1 MASKWEN
8 FLKNLGEWQGSFTSI
23 STEGELLDS
32 TSSILNLEGLENNQL
47 VRFRLR
53 RFGSGGD
60 NQPPLSDYVQEYRS
74 LGKEIIFFETG
85 AFSKG
90 SLQLAPFTEFGAEYG
105 FVAENRRLRFVQLY
119 DSQGSLIRLTLIRE
133 FRSGTDARE
142 RPQLTLEQLLGR
154 WEGTACTAYSDL
166 RPLETYATSLEVK
179 DIGGDRLQQQ
189 LSFGVSTITT
199 TARIERSDRLNPP
212 CPPVNQDPSIPTS
225 KPPTLSE
232 GTSSRKVAASP
243 NTRVDKEEQVGCRGN
258 ILHFEEGPSPRR
270 ILLLPDGT
278 SSNTPLHLKLRQPFF
293 VEVGWLAADNERQR
307 LIRSY
312 NDKGEWSSATHVIER
327 RVEAIA

>member
-8 FLKNLGEWQGSFTSI
+8 FLKNLGEWQGSFTSV

-60 NQPPLSDYVQEYRS
+60 NQPPVSDYMQEYRS

-119 DSQGSLIRLTLIRE
+119 DSQGALIRLTLIRE
-133 FRSGTDARE
+133 FKSGTDARE
-142 RPQLTLEQLLGR
+142 RPQLTLLQLLGR

-166 RPLETYATSLEVK
+166 RPSETYTTSLEIK
-179 DIGGDRLQQQ
+179 DIGGGRLQQQ

-199 TARIERSDRLNPP
+199 TARIER
-212 CPPVNQDPSIPTS
+212 
-225 KPPTLSE
+225 
-232 GTSSRKVAASP
+232 
-243 NTRVDKEEQVGCRGN
+243 VDKEEQVGCRGD
-258 ILHFEEGPSPRR
+258 ILNFEEEPYIRK

-327 RVEAIA
+327 RAECLQVFPRN

>member
-8 FLKNLGEWQGSFTSI
+8 FLKNLGEWQGSFTSV

-60 NQPPLSDYVQEYRS
+60 NQPPLLDYMQEYRS

-119 DSQGSLIRLTLIRE
+119 DSQGALIRLTLIRE
-133 FRSGTDARE
+133 FKSGTDARE
-142 RPQLTLEQLLGR
+142 RPQLTLKQLLGR

-166 RPLETYATSLEVK
+166 RPSETYATSLEVK
-179 DIGGDRLQQQ
+179 DIGGGQLQQQ
-189 LSFGVSTITT
+189 LSFGDRTITT
-199 TARIERSDRLNPP
+199 TARIERF
-212 CPPVNQDPSIPTS
+212 
-225 KPPTLSE
+225 
-232 GTSSRKVAASP
+232 
-243 NTRVDKEEQVGCRGN
+243 N
-258 ILHFEEGPSPRR
+258 ILHFEEGSYTRK

-278 SSNTPLHLKLRQPFF
+278 SSNTPLHLNLRQPFF

-327 RVEAIA
+327 RVEA

>member
-8 FLKNLGEWQGSFTSI
+8 FLKNLGEWQGSFTSV

-53 RFGSGGD
+53 RFAPGGD

-74 LGKEIIFFETG
+74 LGKQIIFETG

-119 DSQGSLIRLTLIRE
+119 DSQGSLSSLTLIRE
-133 FRSGTDARE
+133 FKSGTDARE
-142 RPQLTLEQLLGR
+142 RPLLTLEQLLGR
-154 WEGTACTAYSDL
+154 WEGTACTAYSDW

-179 DIGGDRLQQQ
+179 DIGEGRLQQQ
-189 LSFGVSTITT
+189 LSFGERTITS
-199 TARIERSDRLNPP
+199 TARIERSDRLTPP
-212 CPPVNQDPSIPTS
+212 CPPVNQDPSTPTS
-225 KPPTLSE
+225 K
-232 GTSSRKVAASP
+232 P

-258 ILHFEEGPSPRR
+258 ILHFEEGSSPRR

-293 VEVGWLAADNERQR
+293 AEVGWLAADNERQR

-327 RVEAIA
+327 RVE

>member
-8 FLKNLGEWQGSFTSI
+8 FLKTLGEWQGSFTSV

-60 NQPPLSDYVQEYRS
+60 NQPPISDYVQEYRS

-119 DSQGSLIRLTLIRE
+119 DSQGALIRLTLIRE
-133 FRSGTDARE
+133 FKSGTDARE
-142 RPQLTLEQLLGR
+142 RPQLTLKQLLGR

-166 RPLETYATSLEVK
+166 RPSETYATSLEVK
-179 DIGGDRLQQQ
+179 DIGGGQLQQQ
-189 LSFGVSTITT
+189 LSFGDRTITT
-199 TARIERSDRLNPP
+199 TARIERF
-212 CPPVNQDPSIPTS
+212 
-225 KPPTLSE
+225 
-232 GTSSRKVAASP
+232 
-243 NTRVDKEEQVGCRGN
+243 N
-258 ILHFEEGPSPRR
+258 ILHFEEGSYTRK

-278 SSNTPLHLKLRQPFF
+278 SSNTPLHLNLRQPFF

-327 RVEAIA
+327 RVDA